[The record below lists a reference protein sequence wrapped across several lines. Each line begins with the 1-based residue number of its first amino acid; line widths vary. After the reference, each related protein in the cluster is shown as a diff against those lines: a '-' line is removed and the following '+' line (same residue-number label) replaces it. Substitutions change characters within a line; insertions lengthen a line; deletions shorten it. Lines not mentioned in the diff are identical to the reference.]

1 MDKESLSKSLSDIK
15 HKAKDFFSSAS
26 EVCVE
31 EDDSDFMPTR
41 LSADTYWDM
50 HDDDL
55 KNISIS
61 IQKDIFKVVSEIIP
75 LLKSSPLLNEADE
88 RDIGICAKKIRAS
101 LRLRKFQSWD
111 IEVLHDEGQVLGVN
125 PPGQSEIDP
134 NTPIQSEKSFTECIF
149 QLESMAELIEITP
162 TNIPDG
168 LPDKNPNLPRSY
180 RPNTAFIMMRINP
193 NNPELDDVYDTYK
206 ECFKEFGIKAIRADD
221 IEHEE
226 VITNKIIEEIKTSE
240 FLLGDLTDERPSVY
254 YEIGYAH
261 SLGRRVIM
269 YRKSGTSIHFDLAA
283 YNCPEYENLREL
295 KSLLTKQ
302 LEQATNKK
310 LKIANK

>member
-1 MDKESLSKSLSDIK
+1 MDKVSLSKSLAEIK
-15 HKAKDFFSSAS
+15 EKAKAFFSSAS
-26 EVCVE
+26 EICT
-31 EDDSDFMPTR
+31 EDDFDFISSR
-41 LSADTYWDM
+41 IKADMYWDM
-50 HDDDL
+50 LDDNL

-61 IQKDIFKVVSEIIP
+61 IQKDLLKIVSEIIP

-88 RDIGICAKKIRAS
+88 RDIGVCAKKIRAT
-101 LRLRKFQSWD
+101 LRLRKFQYWD
-111 IEVLHDEGQVLGVN
+111 IEVLHDEGQVLGVS

-134 NTPIQSEKSFTECIF
+134 SSPVQSEKSFNECIY
-149 QLESMAELIEITP
+149 QLESMTELIEIAP
-162 TNIPDG
+162 ANISDG
-168 LPDKNPNLPRSY
+168 LPERNPNLPRSY
-180 RPNTAFIMMRINP
+180 RPNTAFIMMSINP
-193 NNPELDDVYDTYK
+193 NNPELVDVYDTYK

-226 VITNKIIEEIKTSE
+226 VITDRIIEEIKTSE

-269 YRKSGTSIHFDLAA
+269 YRKSGTNIHFDLAA
-283 YNCPEYENLREL
+283 YNCPEYENMREL
-295 KSLLTKQ
+295 KNFLTKR

-310 LKIANK
+310 PKNG

>member
-1 MDKESLSKSLSDIK
+1 MDKESLSQSLADIK
-15 HKAKDFFSSAS
+15 DKANEYFHSTSK
-26 EVCVE
+26 VCVE
-31 EDDSDFMPTR
+31 EDESGFIPTR
-41 LSADTYWDM
+41 LSVDTYWDM
-50 HDDDL
+50 LDDDL

-61 IQKDIFKVVSEIIP
+61 IQKDIFKIVSEIIP
-75 LLKSSPLLNEADE
+75 RLKSSPLLNEADE
-88 RDIGICAKKIRAS
+88 RDIGICAKKIRAA

-125 PPGQSEIDP
+125 PPGQSETEA
-134 NTPIQSEKSFTECIF
+134 NTPIQSERAFKESMS
-149 QLESMAELIEITP
+149 QLESMVELIEITP

-193 NNPELDDVYDTYK
+193 DNPELDDVYDTYK
-206 ECFKEFGIKAIRADD
+206 QCFESFGIKAIRADD

-226 VITNKIIEEIKTSE
+226 VITSKIIEEIKTSE

-269 YRKSGTSIHFDLAA
+269 YRKSGTNIHFDLAA
-283 YNCPEYENLREL
+283 YNCPEYENMREL
-295 KSLLTKQ
+295 KNLLTKR

-310 LKIANK
+310 PKNG

>member
-1 MDKESLSKSLSDIK
+1 MHKESLSKSLTQIRE
-15 HKAKDFFSSAS
+15 KANDFFSSAS
-26 EVCVE
+26 EVCIE
-31 EDDSDFMPTR
+31 EDDSDFMPAR
-41 LSADTYWDM
+41 LNVDTYWDM
-50 HDDDL
+50 LSDDL
-55 KNISIS
+55 KNISLS

-75 LLKSSPLLNEADE
+75 VLKSSPLLNEADE

-125 PPGQSEIDP
+125 PPGQSETVP
-134 NTPIQSEKSFTECIF
+134 STPSQSKKSFNESIY
-149 QLESMAELIEITP
+149 QLDSMSELIEITP

-168 LPDKNPNLPRSY
+168 LPDKNPNLPRNY
-180 RPNTAFIMMRINP
+180 RPNTVFIMMRINP
-193 NNPELDDVYDTYK
+193 ENPELDDVYDTYK
-206 ECFKEFGIKAIRADD
+206 ECFKEFGITAIRADD

-240 FLLGDLTDERPSVY
+240 FLLGDLTEERPSVY

-269 YRKSGTSIHFDLAA
+269 YRKSGTNIHFDLAA
-283 YNCPEYENLREL
+283 YNCPEYGNMREL
-295 KSLLTKQ
+295 KRLLIKR
-302 LEQATNKK
+302 LEQITNKK
-310 LKIANK
+310 MANK